1 MKTFKNIAARFG
13 GLLLIVCMAIGCALT
28 FSSCS
33 TEEDELD
40 DDGHRAFSKA
50 FDFSVTR
57 VERVGSVLVMD
68 FTIRNKSGKDIQNFN
83 IDPGDAKDSQGQA
96 NSHVDVRF
104 GNGEYSY
111 SREVTFAKGETLSG
125 SFRIRYFDDSNSART
140 VDIGFRCRA
149 DEANIDP
156 NEYFTTGARSI
167 TDNRVLSNGIQTNDL
182 NLNYELVKTRQDGTD
197 VYVTFRL
204 TNNTGGVLRN
214 FTLERGD
221 ARDQNGTTYHHTY
234 IVAGDG
240 TDYSRGVTTDIN
252 SGASQNYTLKI
263 SYVDIKVSKMS
274 VNVGVTSP
282 SYVIAD
288 DMVRIITVPVPYQN
302 GSIEDPD
309 TPPTPE
315 AKLLKGIGNKVAF
328 KYDSNDRLTGI
339 GYDGNDYSTFFSYNP
354 FSISFKSEGFTA
366 SGFVFDGNGYV
377 TRYEGSYQNDR
388 GYKQSVSYDS
398 DGHVIA
404 FSQKWYNN
412 GELSSYVE
420 VSITW
425 VNGNVARYEDV
436 WYRSD
441 GTVYS
446 QEIGIPMYSGIENKA
461 RQISLSQVLL
471 VGDLMYYNSTG
482 VFGDNCSRL
491 LPDAVTVTEYK
502 NGAIESTETTTYSYE
517 FNADGTI
524 AKETEDG
531 TSYTYMYY

>member
-13 GLLLIVCMAIGCALT
+13 GLLLIVCMAIGCTLS

-57 VERVGSVLVMD
+57 VERVGSVLIMD

-83 IDPGDAKDSQGQA
+83 IDPGDAEDSQGQT

-125 SFRIRYFDDSNSART
+125 SFRVRYFDDSNSART

-156 NEYFTTGARSI
+156 NEYVTTGNKSI
-167 TDNRVLSNGIQTNDL
+167 TDNRVFSNGIQTNDL

-204 TNNTGGVLRN
+204 TNNTGVVLRN
-214 FTLERGD
+214 FELSSAE

-240 TDYSRGVTTDIN
+240 TDYSWGVTTDIN

-263 SYVDIKVSKMS
+263 SYVNIKVSKMS

-288 DMVRIITVPVPYQN
+288 DMVRILTVPVPYQN

-328 KYDSNDRLTGI
+328 KYDSEGRLVRL
-339 GYDGNDYSTFFSYNP
+339 GYNGNDNNVIFSYNP
-354 FSISFKSEGFTA
+354 FSIAFGQSSSTA
-366 SGFVFDGNGYV
+366 SDFVYGSNGYV
-377 TRYEGSYQNDR
+377 TGFKGKSSTSTYEQTV
-388 GYKQSVSYDS
+388 KYDS
-398 DGHVIA
+398 DGHIIA
-404 FSQKWYNN
+404 FSQEWYSNGVHSSTVDVVIKW
-412 GELSSYVE
+412 
-420 VSITW
+420 T
-425 VNGNVARYEDV
+425 NGNIANYESV
-436 WYRSD
+436 VYRPD

-446 QEIGIPMYSGIENKA
+446 QEIGIPMYGGIENKA
-461 RQISLSQVLL
+461 NQISLSQVFL
-471 VGDLMYYNSTG
+471 VGDLIYYEATG
-482 VFGDNCSRL
+482 VFGKNCSRL
-491 LPDAVTVTEYK
+491 LPDAITVTKYK
-502 NGAIESTETTTYSYE
+502 NGAVESTETTTYSYE
-517 FNADGTI
+517 FNADRTI
-524 AKETEDG
+524 CKETENG
-531 TSYTYMYY
+531 TSYIYSYY

>member
-13 GLLLIVCMAIGCALT
+13 GLLLIVCMAISSALT

-57 VERVGSVLVMD
+57 VERVGSVLIMD

-83 IDPGDAKDSQGQA
+83 IDPGDAKDSQGQT

-156 NEYFTTGARSI
+156 NEYVTTGARSI

-182 NLNYELVKTRQDGTD
+182 NLNYELVKTRQNGTD

-204 TNNTGGVLRN
+204 TNNTGVVLRN
-214 FTLERGD
+214 FALDPAE
-221 ARDQNGTTYHHTY
+221 ARDQNGTTLSHTS
-234 IVAGDG
+234 IIAGDG
-240 TDYSRGVTTDIN
+240 NDYSYNAITDIDN
-252 SGASQNYTLKI
+252 GASQTYTVKIFYVNASVSKI
-263 SYVDIKVSKMS
+263 SLNI
-274 VNVGVTSP
+274 GVTSP

-288 DMVRIITVPVPYQN
+288 DMVRILTVPVPFGN
-302 GSIEDPD
+302 DEE
-309 TPPTPE
+309 PE
-315 AKLLKGIGNKVAF
+315 AKLLKGIGDKYSF
-328 KYDSNDRLTGI
+328 KYDSKDRLTAI
-339 GYDGNDYSTFFSYNP
+339 GYGGNDYSTFFGYDP
-354 FSISFKSEGFTA
+354 FSISFKNQDFRA
-366 SGFVFDGNGYV
+366 FNFVSGSNGYV
-377 TRYEGSYQNDR
+377 TSFEGTSSNNMS
-388 GYKQSVSYDS
+388 YKQSVSYDN
-398 DGHVIA
+398 DGHVTA
-404 FSQKWYNN
+404 FTQKWYQN
-412 GELSSYVE
+412 GALYSYVE
-420 VSITW
+420 VAITW
-425 VNGNVARYEDV
+425 VNGSIAKYEDA
-436 WYRSD
+436 YHRPD
-441 GTVYS
+441 GTVYL
-446 QEIGIPMYSGIENKA
+446 QEVSIPMYGGIENKA
-461 RQISLSQVLL
+461 NQISLGQIYM
-471 VGDLMYYNSTG
+471 VGDLVYYGATG
-482 VFGDNCSRL
+482 MFGKACSRL
-491 LPDAVTVTEYK
+491 LPDAITTTTYK
-502 NGAIESTETTTYSYE
+502 NGSLEGTTTRTYSYE